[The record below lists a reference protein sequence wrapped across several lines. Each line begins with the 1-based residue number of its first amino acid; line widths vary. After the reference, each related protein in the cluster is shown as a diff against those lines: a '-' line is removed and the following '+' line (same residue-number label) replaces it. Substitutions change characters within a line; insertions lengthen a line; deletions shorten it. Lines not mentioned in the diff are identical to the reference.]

1 MTLGHLFIAA
11 IIAEG
16 SAPALLKHGEIE
28 HLFKPNEIEV
38 FRWVKDYVK
47 EFHVLPQPQTV
58 LAHTGAELPEPKEP
72 SAYYFDIMQQ
82 RHIELELKRAVKKMG
97 ELLGPD
103 DKDPGPRST

>member
-1 MTLGHLFIAA
+1 
-11 IIAEG
+11 
-16 SAPALLKHGEIE
+16 
-28 HLFKPNEIEV
+28 
-38 FRWVKDYVK
+38 
-47 EFHVLPQPQTV
+47 V